1 MNWSALGKMADISPQ
16 VQQHLLKVYATLC
29 TGILAAG
36 LGTFVDYK
44 FYVAGIMTQ
53 LALFAAVIGLNFI
66 HGLAPTTRH
75 LLPSRSIIFVP
86 VGCLH
91 QNTFTL
97 RRSLPAPQTSMAA
110 LLQPSSLLRRNACQ
124 RVVIAIAHAE
134 KLPADDSA
142 HLTSARL

>member
-66 HGLAPTTRH
+66 HGVAPTNRP
-75 LLPSRSIIFVP
+75 LLPSCSIICVP
-86 VGCLH
+86 VVFLD
-91 QNTFTL
+91 QNTITL
-97 RRSLPAPQTSMAA
+97 RRSLPAPQTSLTA
-110 LLQPSSLLRRNACQ
+110 LFQPSNSLRRTAC
-124 RVVIAIAHAE
+124 
-134 KLPADDSA
+134 
-142 HLTSARL
+142 

>member
-36 LGTFVDYK
+36 LGAFVDYK

-53 LALFAAVIGLNFI
+53 VALFAAVIGLNFI
-66 HGLAPTTRH
+66 HGLAPTPRP
-75 LLPSRSIIFVP
+75 LLPSRSMIFVP
-86 VGCLH
+86 VGESGPLMERASAVLSVGVSH

-97 RRSLPAPQTSMAA
+97 RRSLPAPQTSLAA
-110 LLQPSSLLRRNACQ
+110 LL
-124 RVVIAIAHAE
+124 
-134 KLPADDSA
+134 
-142 HLTSARL
+142 